1 MTYSL
6 QAHEASVVAFPM
18 DSIDNDDIDDYAA
31 NEALQNKIRSD
42 RDEFAYNLDGAS
54 DHSNEPPLI
63 SAIKHVTGRIN
74 ELKATQRR
82 LIAFGRHG
90 VTGTPYSY
98 VSLGRAA
105 GRSDV
110 WAKDVADNDTARAEV
125 RDALAE
131 LRPAPD
137 EDAEFDAMKAL
148 QTMAPA
154 RRAGLLM
161 RDDPDAI
168 QHAFPELDGPTSE
181 RVLAWA
187 RDRFRTTA
195 TKESN

>member
-1 MTYSL
+1 M
-6 QAHEASVVAFPM
+6 VAFPM
-18 DSIDNDDIDDYAA
+18 PD
-31 NEALQNKIRSD
+31 LTP
-42 RDEFAYNLDGAS
+42 RDEDMHDPDVHALLDGIRDQVLRERDDFAYNLDGAS

-63 SAIKHVTGRIN
+63 SAIKHVTSRIN

-110 WAKDVADNDTARAEV
+110 WAKDVADSDTARAEV